1 MCKNWGVIL
10 IRNRS
15 KRFNLWPYL
24 ATILMALNTANSFVH
39 RCLVRLTDHKE
50 GSKNPYRVLSND
62 PSYTKIT
69 YSFVVCTHNHTIPT
83 RNGWTDSQD
92 KFIVYQIVGQRV
104 LIFELGL
111 LIKLAQI
118 KVKCSSLSG
127 NFTLS
132 FDFQSYSG

>member
-1 MCKNWGVIL
+1 MGLFPFWNQVKIYIIITRFTKVSWKHLLLLMICINFDGLCGGIL
-10 IRNRS
+10 IWKKS

-69 YSFVVCTHNHTIPT
+69 YSFVVCTHTTKLYPLEM
-83 RNGWTDSQD
+83 
-92 KFIVYQIVGQRV
+92 VE
-104 LIFELGL
+104 LIRK
-111 LIKLAQI
+111 I
-118 KVKCSSLSG
+118 SL
-127 NFTLS
+127 
-132 FDFQSYSG
+132 

>member
-1 MCKNWGVIL
+1 MLGGVIF
-10 IRNRS
+10 IRKRS

-92 KFIVYQIVGQRV
+92 KFIVYQIVGQPV

-111 LIKLAQI
+111 LKKLAPI
-118 KVKCSSLSG
+118 KVKCLSLSG
-127 NFTLS
+127 NLARL
-132 FDFQSYSG
+132 

>member
-1 MCKNWGVIL
+1 M
-10 IRNRS
+10 
-15 KRFNLWPYL
+15 
-24 ATILMALNTANSFVH
+24 TLNTANSFVH

-69 YSFVVCTHNHTIPT
+69 YSFVVCTHNHAIPT

-92 KFIVYQIVGQRV
+92 KFIVYQIVGQPV

-111 LIKLAQI
+111 LPKTCTDKGQVFIFVRKS
-118 KVKCSSLSG
+118 C
-127 NFTLS
+127 
-132 FDFQSYSG
+132 